1 MAFFSP
7 HAFTSAR
14 WLGIS
19 ALALIASSSS
29 AALAAPPAA
38 PPAGKVEPK
47 AAARSQADRGYELF
61 EAGNYVEAAQAF
73 RLAEV
78 IFHAPTLVFAIGR
91 AESKAGHL
99 LEARELFQRVIAEK
113 IAASAPPEYVGAQE
127 SARGELAA
135 VEARI
140 PHVTITVSGAAG
152 RAIVV
157 SLDDA
162 VVARAALEQPIE
174 IDPGPHRVA
183 VDVDGAPAEK
193 RAVTVAEGAHE
204 AVSIDLAPAT
214 KAGGGAKAAPV
225 VAPKR
230 RDLLVPAVISL
241 GVGAA
246 GIGVGAALGAITLS
260 KTSAIRAHCAGD
272 VCPRDQQSAA
282 DSARTTA
289 TISTVAFVVGGAFAA
304 TGVTLLVL
312 RPKPQRSSTS
322 PSPSIGVT
330 IGPGSVVAQG
340 AF

>member
-1 MAFFSP
+1 MAFFSRREP
-7 HAFTSAR
+7 TSAR

-19 ALALIASSSS
+19 ALALIGSTSS
-29 AALAAPPAA
+29 AALAA

-61 EAGNYVEAAQAF
+61 EAGDYVEAAQAF

-99 LEARELFQRVIAEK
+99 LEARELFKRVIAEK
-113 IAASAPPEYVGAQE
+113 IAASAPPEYLGAQE

-140 PHVTITVSGAAG
+140 AHVTITVSGAAG

-183 VDVDGAPAEK
+183 VDVGGAPAEK
-193 RAVTVAEGAHE
+193 RAITAAEGAHE
-204 AVSIDLAPAT
+204 AVSIDLAPAPKT
-214 KAGGGAKAAPV
+214 SGGAKSAPV

-246 GIGVGAALGAITLS
+246 GIGVGAALGAVTLS
-260 KTSAIRAHCAGD
+260 KTSAIRAHCADD

-282 DSARTTA
+282 DSARATA

-312 RPKPQRSSTS
+312 RPKALT
-322 PSPSIGVT
+322 PSIGLA
-330 IGPGSVVAQG
+330 IGPGFVVAQG

>member
-1 MAFFSP
+1 MAFFSR

-14 WLGIS
+14 RLGIS
-19 ALALIASSSS
+19 ALALIASTSS
-29 AALAAPPAA
+29 ASLAAPPT
-38 PPAGKVEPK
+38 GKVEPK
-47 AAARSQADRGYELF
+47 AAARSQADHGYELF
-61 EAGNYVEAAQAF
+61 EAGDYVEAAQAF
-73 RLAEV
+73 RLAEA

-91 AESKAGHL
+91 AEFKAGHL
-99 LEARELFQRVIAEK
+99 LEARELFKRVIAEK
-113 IAASAPPEYVGAQE
+113 IAASAPPEYLGAQE
-127 SARGELAA
+127 SARGELAT

-140 PHVTITVSGAAG
+140 PHLTITVTGAAG

-157 SLDDA
+157 RLDDA

-174 IDPGPHRVA
+174 LDPGPHRVA
-183 VDVDGAPAEK
+183 VVVDSAPAAS
-193 RAVTVAEGAHE
+193 RAVTVAEGARE

-214 KAGGGAKAAPV
+214 TAIAFAPAAPIG
-225 VAPKR
+225 APKR
-230 RDLLVPAVISL
+230 RDLLMPAVISL

-260 KTSAIRAHCAGD
+260 KTSAIRARCAGD

-312 RPKPQRSSTS
+312 RPRAEKAS
-322 PSPSIGVT
+322 PSASGSASAAIGLA
-330 IGPGSVVAQG
+330 IGPGSVLAQG

>member
-1 MAFFSP
+1 MAFSSR
-7 HAFTSAR
+7 HASTSAR
-14 WLGIS
+14 WLGIP
-19 ALALIASSSS
+19 ALALILSTSS
-29 AALAAPPAA
+29 AALAGA
-38 PPAGKVEPK
+38 PAGKVEPR

-99 LEARELFQRVIAEK
+99 LEARASFQRVIAEK
-113 IAASAPPEYVGAQE
+113 IAPSAPPEYLGAQE
-127 SARGELAA
+127 SARAELAL

-140 PHVTITVSGAAG
+140 PHLTITVSGAAG
-152 RAIVV
+152 RAVV
-157 SLDDA
+157 VRLDDA

-174 IDPGPHRVA
+174 IDPGAHRVA
-183 VDVDGAPAEK
+183 VDVDGGPVEK
-193 RAVTVAEGAHE
+193 RAVTVAEGARE
-204 AVSIDLAPAT
+204 AVSVELPPPAS
-214 KAGGGAKAAPV
+214 KNARAPV
-225 VAPKR
+225 ASLVASKR

-282 DSARTTA
+282 DGARTTA
-289 TISTVAFVVGGAFAA
+289 TISTVAFIAGGVFAA

-312 RPKPQRSSTS
+312 RPKAQK
-322 PSPSIGVT
+322 PSIGLS
-330 IGPGSVVAQG
+330 IGPGSVLAQG